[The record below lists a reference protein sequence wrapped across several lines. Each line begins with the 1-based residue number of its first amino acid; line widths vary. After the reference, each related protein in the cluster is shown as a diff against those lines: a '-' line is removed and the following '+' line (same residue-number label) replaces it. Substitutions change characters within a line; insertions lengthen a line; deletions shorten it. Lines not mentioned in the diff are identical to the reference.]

1 MVEKERDPKLA
12 RAVKE
17 INRTRNGGV
26 IVCEGC
32 NFSDESGAL
41 FDAHHRDPLGKGRA
55 GVARRVLRCSV
66 QRVIVGVI
74 IRLLTFFSLLPFP
87 R

>member
-1 MVEKERDPKLA
+1 MVASLSAKAVILA
-12 RAVKE
+12 MKAAPCLMPT
-17 INRTRNGGV
+17 IV
-26 IVCEGC
+26 IRSE
-32 NFSDESGAL
+32 
-41 FDAHHRDPLGKGRA
+41 KGRA

-74 IRLLTFFSLLPFP
+74 IRLLTFFSLLQFP